1 MEEDEME
8 VDSLPLDLTAASR
21 IHGESLMA
29 YACSLLRITYKHKG
43 EIN

>member
-8 VDSLPLDLTAASR
+8 VDRLPLDLSAASR
-21 IHGESLMA
+21 IHGERLMA
-29 YACSLLRITYKHKG
+29 YACSLLRITYKDKG